1 MSLKLKLDF
10 LESQNGSVKDKKAY
24 DFNTEVGTYSGEI
37 KDGNMHGQGKMKYAN
52 GEYFEGS
59 FLDNERS
66 GEGRIFWPNGDVYDG
81 EWEDDKMNGTGRMT
95 YSNGDVYIGDWIC
108 DLMFDGKMIY
118 TNGDV
123 YEGGWSRGKKYFNGK
138 MTFANGDFFEGEW
151 KNDCII
157 GGTWSEGKSNDIYN
171 ARITYN
177 EDDKTN
183 FYIKKGYVYE
193 GQMKDN
199 KFFGQG
205 VLRNTEK
212 EIVAEGLWQNNEC
225 ISLQIIK
232 LSQAKEYKQILTIY
246 EELAVNDAF
255 SENRKFFEEEIDKY
269 NLLLISE
276 LTNSF
281 SGNLTNDSIPQK
293 QSKESNDDFDDFA

>member
-24 DFNTEVGTYSGEI
+24 DFNTEVGSYSGEI

-66 GEGRIFWPNGDVYDG
+66 GEGRMFWPNGDFYDG
-81 EWEDDKMNGTGRMT
+81 EWENDNIEGSGKMT
-95 YSNGDVYIGDWIC
+95 YSNGDIYIGDWIENEKW
-108 DLMFDGKMIY
+108 LKGKMNY

-123 YEGGWSRGKKYFNGK
+123 YEGDWLCDKRSGPQGK
-138 MTFANGDFFEGEW
+138 MTYDNGDFCEGW
-151 KNDCII
+151 
-157 GGTWSEGKSNDIYN
+157 WS
-171 ARITYN
+171 
-177 EDDKTN
+177 DDKIRSKHYYVKKTFN
-183 FYIKKGYVYE
+183 LDNEEDFPVKKGYVYE

-205 VLRNTEK
+205 VLRNTDK

-232 LSQAKEYKQILTIY
+232 LNEEKEYKKIITIY
-246 EELAVNDAF
+246 EDLAANDDF
-255 SENRKFFEEEIDKY
+255 SENRKFVEEEIDKY
-269 NLLLISE
+269 NMLLISHVAS
-276 LTNSF
+276 SF
-281 SGNLTNDSIPQK
+281 SGNLTNDSIPQN
-293 QSKESNDDFDDFA
+293 QSQESNDDFDDFA